1 MDESAVIRNYRI
13 TADDGKNYNTK
24 FYSLDAIISVGYRV
38 SSYKA
43 TQFRR
48 WATSV
53 LREYLIKGFTLDDER
68 LKQGSTLFGKDYF
81 DELLERIREIRASE
95 RRFYQRVTDIYRECS
110 IDYDPE
116 SPITK
121 EFYAHIQDKLHY
133 AIHGHTAAELK
144 MIRADAT
151 KPKMGLTSYKN
162 EKTGGKITKLD
173 VTIGKNYLT
182 EEEIR
187 ELERLV
193 SMYLDWAE
201 GFARRRIPMTMKDWA
216 QRLDGF
222 LSFNEYQILND
233 YGKTRREL
241 ADRHALAEFEK
252 YRIIQD
258 REFLSDFDKLAD
270 EIKTRGRLPKK
281 KA

>member
-1 MDESAVIRNYRI
+1 
-13 TADDGKNYNTK
+13 
-24 FYSLDAIISVGYRV
+24 
-38 SSYKA
+38 
-43 TQFRR
+43 
-48 WATSV
+48 
-53 LREYLIKGFTLDDER
+53 
-68 LKQGSTLFGKDYF
+68 
-81 DELLERIREIRASE
+81 
-95 RRFYQRVTDIYRECS
+95 
-110 IDYDPE
+110 
-116 SPITK
+116 
-121 EFYAHIQDKLHY
+121 
-133 AIHGHTAAELK
+133 

-233 YGKTRREL
+233 YGKKRREL